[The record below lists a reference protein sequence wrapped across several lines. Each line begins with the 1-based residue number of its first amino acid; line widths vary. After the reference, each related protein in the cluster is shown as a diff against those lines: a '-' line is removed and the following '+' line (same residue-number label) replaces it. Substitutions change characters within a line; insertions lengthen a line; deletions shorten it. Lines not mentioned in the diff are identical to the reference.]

1 MNKPRF
7 ARPLSD
13 LVRPALADAFKAQGF
28 AAADILQCWPEIAG
42 ERLAE
47 HSIPV
52 RVIWPPRPKAAPPG
66 APPRPATLVLKVDS
80 AYALE
85 VEMAAAQILERV
97 NAVFGW
103 ACVGKIRLRHG
114 PVASAAAAAI
124 RGRQARPSLDA
135 ASRARL
141 AREVGGIEDDA
152 LRESLE
158 RLGREILAG
167 KPVTRA

>member
-1 MNKPRF
+1 MNKPRS

-28 AAADILQCWPEIAG
+28 AAADILQSWPEIAG

-47 HSIPV
+47 HSVPV
-52 RVIWPPRPKAAPPG
+52 RVMWPPRPKAAAPGSPPQ
-66 APPRPATLVLKVDS
+66 PATLVLKVDS

-85 VEMAAAQILERV
+85 VEMATAQILERV

-103 ACVGKIRLRHG
+103 RCVGKIRLRHG
-114 PVASAAAAAI
+114 PVASAAA
-124 RGRQARPSLDA
+124 GRARHARPSLDA
-135 ASRARL
+135 TSRARL
-141 AREVGGIEDDA
+141 AREVGGIEDEA

-158 RLGREILAG
+158 RLGREILAA
-167 KPVTRA
+167 KTVTRE